1 MAEEIVQRLGFET
14 GDAISNIDLLKTAL
28 EGLNSSLA
36 ASANAIRLFN
46 SAGGGLDKAIAD
58 LTGKVEAMA
67 QKMETGFS
75 NIKPPQLTFDTS
87 AALGQI
93 NQLTAAWGRVASTA
107 PAAFKQQF
115 ASMKASLADYVNQ
128 NNISRDQV
136 IQAFA
141 GTLSGSSP
149 SMNGLKDRVE
159 ELKNTFNSTANTA
172 QAAGS
177 KIGGFFVQL
186 GRIIAFRAIISMLNE
201 LSQGMQEG
209 VQSAADF
216 SLRIIQIG
224 AIMDDAT
231 LSLNQIRE
239 ALLATSSEF
248 ARPLGETTL
257 AFYQTLQNQV
267 GGAAESMYVFQQ
279 AAKLSAANVAPLNDS
294 VNLLTAAIKG
304 WNLNVA
310 EAGHLSGM
318 FFEAIKIGRM
328 EASDLADILGRIGP
342 TARQMGISVEEA
354 MGAVAIMT
362 QQGTKASTAI
372 TQLNAIM
379 TALIKPTK
387 DLKQVM
393 QEKWGVENAEQAI
406 AKFGGLMG
414 VLRQLEDITGGTS
427 NEMAKFTANVRAIR
441 AEMGLLGPN
450 ADAAEEAISRLKNA
464 TEETADAASR
474 MVLDTAGG
482 QYKKSVV
489 ELANAWT
496 QFGEKMT
503 GTFTTFNRFKTA
515 LVEWAS
521 TGSAQILILSAG
533 ILGVVIALRAYA
545 GAMGVATVAT
555 FKWIAAMMMAHP
567 LLAAFAIGA
576 GIGLAISSMM
586 ESSTEKMRNYFNDLD
601 KRTKEATETTTREV
615 QKQTNA
621 VTDGYKTRLK
631 EAMATLSK
639 INQAL
644 QSEVDA
650 VKRSQAAIIATVKQ
664 RFDSILTLEQSYI
677 SKLVSAEAEAAQKI
691 EAIKASIETRKG
703 AIADKE
709 FNNNLS
715 RWGQERQWQMQ
726 LTRGDELR
734 TEALM
739 KLAKAKTPEDLKVVE
754 ELLSRAQS
762 YYDKSAAGTENDRQ
776 AYMIRQKSIQ
786 VDKDRM
792 AMEEKTLKLLD
803 AEKGSREGQI
813 GKAQELLTTTTAL
826 FKAYEEGLKK
836 ISSAKTPEEM
846 KKGAEEVQKAWQ
858 GLLDVISQQAPQATD
873 FLGLSKIHNEIVSQL
888 QNLPQMDLKVKI
900 DMESLKAQLEGPMAS
915 VSADMQRIIGA
926 KGWTDFGAAIMEA
939 RMKLTDFITKNA
951 EALAKA
957 NAAGKELTNEIA
969 EASKKMPTGDTLDQ
983 YISKLKK
990 AAPEISGAVDQL
1002 KAALDKLTR
1011 TDPMNTEQFRKAI
1024 AEYNKAIKDFVAD
1037 MQQLPKNDWNR
1048 IMLSGLHPEE
1058 FLQVLSK
1065 LSIDIRSKMEEINK
1079 MDPIKL
1085 RMEKASLEAD
1095 IQTIDNF
1102 IEPLRGKFNA
1112 ASNEAARMPPILTQ
1126 TAQIVQQIGQAL
1138 DSSVTPAAYRGVAG
1152 MNALKQAAV
1161 DALNAVLAAASA
1173 AASAGGMTAAYGG
1186 VAHLAAGGVPR
1197 RWTDTIPAML
1207 SPGEMVINSTAVK
1220 QFYPQLQAINA
1231 GSKPMFKDRGGKVT
1245 NIGDINVNVKGGDTS
1260 QKTIKEI
1267 GVGLRRAIQRKTLKL
1282 D

>member
-28 EGLNSSLA
+28 EGLNTSLSS
-36 ASANAIRLFN
+36 SANAIRLFN
-46 SAGGGLDKAIAD
+46 TAGGGLDKALAD
-58 LTGKVEAMA
+58 LTGKVDAMA
-67 QKMETGFS
+67 QKIETGFS
-75 NIKPPQLTFDTS
+75 NIKPPQITFDTS
-87 AALGQI
+87 AALSQI
-93 NQLTAAWGRVASTA
+93 NQLTSAWGRVSSTA

-115 ASMKASLADYVNQ
+115 ASMKASLADYVAQ
-128 NNISRDQV
+128 NNLSRDQV

-149 SMNGLKDRVE
+149 AINGLKGKVD
-159 ELKNTFNSTANTA
+159 ELKNTFNSVANVA
-172 QAAGS
+172 QTS
-177 KIGGFFVQL
+177 TTKITGFFAQL

-201 LSQGMQEG
+201 LSQGLQEG

-216 SLRIIQIG
+216 SLRLGQTE
-224 AIMDDAT
+224 AIMDDT
-231 LSLNQIRE
+231 SLSLGRIRE
-239 ALLATSSEF
+239 ALIATSSEF

-267 GGAAESMYVFQQ
+267 GGAADSMYVFQQ

-304 WNLNVA
+304 WNLNVQ

-328 EASDLADILGRIGP
+328 EASDLADILGRVGP

-362 QQGTKASTAI
+362 QQGTKANTAI
-372 TQLNAIM
+372 TQLNAVM

-387 DLKQVM
+387 DLKAVM

-414 VLRQLEDITGGTS
+414 VLRQLEDLTGGTS
-427 NEMAKFTANVRAIR
+427 NEMAKFTQNVRAIR

-450 ADAAEEAISRLKNA
+450 ADAAEAAIERLRNA

-489 ELANAWT
+489 DLANAWT
-496 QFGEKMT
+496 QLGEKMT
-503 GTFTTFNRFKTA
+503 GTFTTFNRFKIA
-515 LVEWAS
+515 LIDWAS
-521 TGSAQILILSAG
+521 SGSAQVLILAAG
-533 ILGVVIALRAYA
+533 ITGLVIALRAYA

-555 FKWIAAMMMAHP
+555 FKWIAAMTVAHP

-576 GIGLAISSMM
+576 GIGLAISSFMDR
-586 ESSTEKMRNYFNDLD
+586 SADKMKEYFNDLE
-601 KRTKEATETTTREV
+601 KRTKDATEVTNKEI

-621 VTDGYKTRLK
+621 VTEGYKARLK
-631 EAMATLSK
+631 EAITALSK
-639 INQAL
+639 INQLL
-644 QSEVDA
+644 QTEVDS

-664 RFDSILTLEQSYI
+664 RFDSILNLEQNYI

-691 EAIKASIETRKG
+691 EAIKAGIESKKG

-715 RWGQERQWQMQ
+715 RWSQERQWQQQ

-739 KLAKAKTPEDLKVVE
+739 KLSKAKTPEDLKVVE
-754 ELLSRAQS
+754 ELLARAQS
-762 YYDKSAAGTENDRQ
+762 YYDKSAAGTDNDRQ

-786 VDKDRM
+786 IDKDRVS
-792 AMEEKTLKLLD
+792 MEEKTLKLLD

-836 ISSAKTPEEM
+836 ISAAKTVEDM

-858 GLLDVISQQAPQATD
+858 GLQEVIAQQSPQAKD
-873 FLGLSKIHNEIVSQL
+873 FLGLSKIHNEIVAQL
-888 QNLPQMDLKVKI
+888 QNLPAMDLKVKI
-900 DMESLKAQLEGPMAS
+900 DMEALKAQLEGPMAA
-915 VSADMQRIIGA
+915 VSADMQRIIGP
-926 KGWTDFGAAIMEA
+926 KGWVDFGNAVMEA
-939 RMKLTDFITKNA
+939 RMKLTEFITQNA

-957 NAAGKELTNEIA
+957 NAAGKELQNEIA
-969 EASKKMPTGDTLDQ
+969 EAAKKMPTGDTLEQ
-983 YISKLKK
+983 YIANLKKSFPELKGALSELQNTINTMLRTDPTNVEAFRQAMSEYGKALHQLKKEMGDMPDLSKLFLLK
-990 AAPEISGAVDQL
+990 EGAGGFL
-1002 KAALDKLTR
+1002 KTLDKL
-1011 TDPMNTEQFRKAI
+1011 
-1024 AEYNKAIKDFVAD
+1024 
-1037 MQQLPKNDWNR
+1037 
-1048 IMLSGLHPEE
+1048 G
-1058 FLQVLSK
+1058 
-1065 LSIDIRSKMEEINK
+1065 IDIRAKMEEINK

-1085 RMEKASLEAD
+1085 RMDKANLEND
-1095 IQTIDNF
+1095 IKTIDSF
-1102 IEPLRGKFNA
+1102 IQALTTKFTQ
-1112 ASNEAARMPPILTQ
+1112 ASVEASKMPVELTKTSQ
-1126 TAQIVQQIGQAL
+1126 VAPQIGTAF
-1138 DSSVTPAAYRGVAG
+1138 DTGVTPAIGRGIAAC
-1152 MNALKQAAV
+1152 NQLKQAAL
-1161 DALNAVLAAASA
+1161 DALAAIQSAVAAASA
-1173 AASAGGMTAAYGG
+1173 AAGAMPAAYGG
-1186 VAHLAAGGVPR
+1186 VIHRAAGGGVPR
-1197 RWTDTIPAML
+1197 RWIDSIPAML
-1207 SPGEMVINSTAVK
+1207 SPGEMVINATAVK

-1231 GSKPMFKDRGGKVT
+1231 GSKPIFKDRGGKVT

-1260 QKTIKEI
+1260 QQTIREI
-1267 GVGLRRAIQRKTLKL
+1267 GMGLRRAIQRKTLKL